1 MLKMALTNLL
11 PAWETKLYKCHM
23 LDHRK
28 VPSARHI
35 ALAYAHD
42 PQPCTKSLAALHL
55 QLDTPR
61 ASPIQEPSDAP
72 QILFTP
78 TGTPDAELSRQVDK
92 LWQTGVLPF
101 QKEQG
106 ITRSKR
112 PSSPVDPLPAAH

>member
-1 MLKMALTNLL
+1 MFRFEAPDECFLFDSAIINRQRRQRTFESANQINLL
-11 PAWETKLYKCHM
+11 LEREGPPRNL
-23 LDHRK
+23 
-28 VPSARHI
+28 
-35 ALAYAHD
+35 
-42 PQPCTKSLAALHL
+42 
-55 QLDTPR
+55 LDTPR
-61 ASPIQEPSDAP
+61 ASSIQEPSDAP

-92 LWQTGVLPF
+92 LWQIGVLPF